1 MWSKGHMPKDKNV
14 IRRRLESTTLDITQS
29 VPCSIHELE
38 NLIPFCLSNG
48 QKYQN
53 EWKWKW
59 NLKYLLYKP
68 ILEIK

>member
-38 NLIPFCLSNG
+38 NLIPNPFLSI
-48 QKYQN
+48 
-53 EWKWKW
+53 KWTKVS
-59 NLKYLLYKP
+59 K
-68 ILEIK
+68 